1 MPAARECP
9 GRADRCRK
17 VKSRPRVVPGVNA
30 PTINTRPANCP
41 NCDGEDTVVPMDIVE
56 EPPDAEQLFTLS
68 YRCISCGDWFNPENP

>member
-1 MPAARECP
+1 M
-9 GRADRCRK
+9 
-17 VKSRPRVVPGVNA
+17 NA